1 MRAFRPAQ
9 EHASRLG
16 VGHPDEADAGER
28 VRLAALAPT
37 CSSEG
42 TMKHIREIAILFSL
56 ACVSSQANAACEPQ
70 RVAEKYPRFANKVVK
85 VATPTTTPPF
95 AYSNPANLEQM
106 TGVEIEM
113 MELTLKCAGLS
124 YEYVKGPFSSLIQS
138 VMSGATDVMIGNVNY
153 RAERAEKV
161 DFVVYMRSGQGV
173 IVNKGNPKKLRA
185 VEDLCGMTASSTV
198 GGVSAAEV
206 ERQSAACVRRGRPA
220 ISYVPAADQEA
231 AVRQLTNGR
240 IDFVMDGSISAR
252 MRAQADNRDL
262 EIGFT
267 VLTDLVIGPAIKK
280 DNDEIRRAVLEGM
293 QELERDGRLKALLG
307 KYELSEFAQPVELR
321 R

>member
-1 MRAFRPAQ
+1 MWRGPELPPGAGNRADQA
-9 EHASRLG
+9 EH
-16 VGHPDEADAGER
+16 DA
-28 VRLAALAPT
+28 AN
-37 CSSEG
+37 SKEG
-42 TMKHIREIAILFSL
+42 TMRYIRRIAILFSL
-56 ACVSSQANAACEPQ
+56 ACASSQASAACEPQ
-70 RVAEKYPRFANKVVK
+70 RAAEKYPRFAGQVVK

-95 AYSNPANLEQM
+95 AFSNPANLEQM

-113 MELTLKCAGLS
+113 MELVLKCAGLKF
-124 YEYVKGPFSSLIQS
+124 EYVKGPFSSLIQS

-161 DFVVYMRSGQGV
+161 DFVVYMRSGQSV
-173 IVNKGNPKKLRA
+173 IVQRGNPKKLRS

-206 ERQSAACVRRGRPA
+206 ERQSAACVKRGKPA
-220 ISYVPAADQEA
+220 IQYVPAADQEA

-240 IDFVMDGSISAR
+240 IDFVMDGSISAK

-267 VLTDLVIGPAIKK
+267 VLTDLVIGPADKK
-280 DNDEIRRAVLEGM
+280 DNDEVRRAVLEGM
-293 QELERDGRLKALLG
+293 QELERDGRLKGLLA
-307 KYELSEFAQPVELR
+307 KYELSEFSQTVELR